1 MSHELSTAAVVG
13 GCWYELLARVR
24 PGSLGTVHV
33 ACKRGALSSP
43 PVAVKRV
50 HAHLVADKRVR
61 RAVQTEAT
69 IGAWLRHPNAVEVHE
84 LSDLGVELLLV
95 MEYIEGAALSEL
107 LQIWP
112 VLPPSVA
119 VAIVLDAAAGLGAL
133 HGLRDEAGHR
143 VNAVHRDVSPSNLI
157 VGRDGC
163 TRLTGFAST
172 ICASLAEPPA
182 DLRLPIGRCAHCAP
196 EHIVGYAC
204 DARSDVF
211 SLAVVAW
218 ELLAAR
224 PLFRASTDGATM
236 QRIISMRA
244 PKLSTIVPELGD
256 ALDEVLV
263 KALCKNPEDRFESVE
278 RFAAELCDAAA
289 WSTGIASRTDVGST
303 VEDLVGDA
311 LACRRADIEEQ
322 LPSSGVYARLRDT
335 R

>member
-1 MSHELSTAAVVG
+1 MNHELSTAAVIG
-13 GCWYELLARVR
+13 RCWYELLARVR

-50 HAHLVADKRVR
+50 HPHLINDR
-61 RAVQTEAT
+61 RARHALQTEAAV
-69 IGAWLRHPNAVEVHE
+69 GAWLRHPNAVAVHE
-84 LSDLGVELLLV
+84 LTEMGADLLLV
-95 MEYIEGAALSEL
+95 MEYVEGASLAEL
-107 LQIWP
+107 LQVWP
-112 VLPPSVA
+112 VLPPSVSL
-119 VAIVLDAAAGLGAL
+119 AIVLDAAAGLAAL
-133 HGLRDEAGHR
+133 HGLRDEAGAVAH
-143 VNAVHRDVSPSNLI
+143 AVHRDVSPSNLL

-163 TRLTGFAST
+163 TRLTGFEST
-172 ICASLAEPPA
+172 ICSVLPEAPA
-182 DLRLPIGRCAHCAP
+182 DLRRPLERCAHRAP

-224 PLFRASTDGATM
+224 PLFRANTDGATM

-244 PKLSTIVPELGD
+244 PRLSAVAPELGD
-256 ALDEVLV
+256 ALDAVLDR
-263 KALCKNPEDRFESVE
+263 ALAKNPEDRFASVE
-278 RFAAELCDAAA
+278 DFAGELSDAAA
-289 WSTGIASRTDVGST
+289 WTTGIAARCDVGAT

-322 LPSSGVYARLRDT
+322 LPTSGVYARL
-335 R
+335 